1 MEARYQVT
9 GGPCS
14 WKQRLLARNVVI
26 SPLRPCRLT
35 PANSFT
41 TAKAAG
47 RDLSPSQAIA
57 ACFALTG
64 RFLVR
69 RYNRVRDAARF
80 GFNAWKAFKRNLESL
95 CRTLENAELKPL
107 NGTPRGRVFMPAGID
122 RPKPFSQ
129 FRRKA
134 GRVVSVDG

>member
-1 MEARYQVT
+1 MQFRLRGGYMEARHQVT
-9 GGPCS
+9 GSPCS
-14 WKQRLLARNVVI
+14 WNQGLLARTAVI

-57 ACFALTG
+57 ACFALTA

-69 RYNRVRDAARF
+69 RYNRVSDAARF
-80 GFNAWKAFKRNLESL
+80 GSASMPGRPSKRNLESL
-95 CRTLENAELKPL
+95 CRTLEHAELKP
-107 NGTPRGRVFMPAGID
+107 
-122 RPKPFSQ
+122 
-129 FRRKA
+129 
-134 GRVVSVDG
+134 